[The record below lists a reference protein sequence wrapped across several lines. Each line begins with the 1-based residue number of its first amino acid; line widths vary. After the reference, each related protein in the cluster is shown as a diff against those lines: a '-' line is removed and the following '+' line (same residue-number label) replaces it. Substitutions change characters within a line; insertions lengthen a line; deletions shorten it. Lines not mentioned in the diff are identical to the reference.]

1 MTSRPGKDKISSL
14 LIEAIHHLHFTPPR
28 PRRGGVFRA
37 STSPQPTNRRTTRRR
52 MGNNAEQSPA
62 AGPALL
68 AHSSRAPADAP
79 FVQIPPASL
88 PPTVGAWATMR
99 NGSQLPALPK
109 KRPAFPA
116 FHRGVSRG
124 HVSGLF
130 PRDLSH
136 LNFPQ
141 IKTPIPFIRAPQ
153 PSFRVFR
160 GSPLPAFQ
168 ISRLLRDLSR
178 LSQNPPQPHDSGNR
192 LSLLPEG
199 HHCLVQVTSR
209 RATRPRPC
217 PLLPRQSFSLRVSSA
232 ASAYPPSLAPDP

>member
-1 MTSRPGKDKISSL
+1 M
-14 LIEAIHHLHFTPPR
+14 PPH
-28 PRRGGVFRA
+28 P
-37 STSPQPTNRRTTRRR
+37 PNQPTDEPPVGAWVTMRN
-52 MGNNAEQSPA
+52 SPLP
-62 AGPALL
+62 PAPP
-68 AHSSRAPADAP
+68 SSRTLPAPQRTRHL
-79 FVQIPPASL
+79 FKSPPASL